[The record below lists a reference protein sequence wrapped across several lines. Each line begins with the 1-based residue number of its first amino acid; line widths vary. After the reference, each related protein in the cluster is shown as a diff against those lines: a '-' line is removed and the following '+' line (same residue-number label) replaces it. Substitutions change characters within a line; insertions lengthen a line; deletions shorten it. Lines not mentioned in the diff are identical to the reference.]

1 MQELV
6 VTLRKQPSNSGHP
19 SQPLLGLHTREV
31 NVTAVVQCSRL
42 HPSKRSA
49 ELSLALLD
57 RTNVVPRAWHGRA
70 LAWGTAEEQEGLGD
84 GVHPELP
91 FPLAFATLQSPGCS
105 SCVLSDALRGAK
117 AA

>member
-1 MQELV
+1 MAA
-6 VTLRKQPSNSGHP
+6 
-19 SQPLLGLHTREV
+19 PLQALGR
-31 NVTAVVQCSRL
+31 
-42 HPSKRSA
+42 A
-49 ELSLALLD
+49 ELGSVGQDKRCAKGLIL
-57 RTNVVPRAWHGRA
+57 RWHGRA

-105 SCVLSDALRGAK
+105 TRVLSDALRGAK